1 MDDMDDIMDLL
12 DSTDKPF
19 KSAAIEEKK
28 DEKFDY
34 WGDPDCKKRKINVNF
49 FNKTGKSFTT
59 CLFLAPRGTKVPDDI
74 KMKFVELTKVLGAK
88 GYTYRHT
95 GDADNAMQ
103 NEMLEVNDVKIES
116 YLPWKKFNP
125 DIISPTVYKPLGAAY
140 EIAANSHRGYTK
152 LPPSVRTILARDV
165 HAMLGKDLNNPVDF
179 LIGYTLD
186 GAEALSGG
194 KKLDYAVTGNL
205 AFYMKIAEESNIPV
219 FNLKNADA
227 IKRLSVLLSSTQ
239 QKTQGE
245 QENG

>member
-1 MDDMDDIMDLL
+1 MDDIMGMLE
-12 DSTDKPF
+12 SNDKPF
-19 KSAAIEEKK
+19 KSESSEEKK

-59 CLFLAPRGTKVPDDI
+59 CVYIAPRGTKVPDDV
-74 KMKFVELTKVLGAK
+74 KTKFIELTKVLGAK

-95 GDADNAMQ
+95 GDSKDDMQ
-103 NEMLEVNDVKIES
+103 NAMLEVDDVKIES
-116 YLPWKKFNP
+116 YIPWKKFNP
-125 DIISPTVYKPLGAAY
+125 DIISPTVYKPMGAAY
-140 EIAANSHRGYTK
+140 EIAANSHKGYTK
-152 LPPSVRTILARDV
+152 LPPSVRTILGRDV

-179 LIGYTLD
+179 LIAYTLD

-219 FNLKNADA
+219 FNLKNDDA
-227 IKRLSVLLSSTQ
+227 IKRLSELLSSTQ
-239 QKTQGE
+239 SKPEGDT
-245 QENG
+245 NG